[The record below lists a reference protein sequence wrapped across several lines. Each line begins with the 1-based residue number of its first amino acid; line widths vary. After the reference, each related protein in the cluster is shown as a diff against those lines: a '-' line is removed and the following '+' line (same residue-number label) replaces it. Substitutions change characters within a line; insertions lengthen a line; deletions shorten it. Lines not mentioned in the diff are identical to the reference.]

1 MVAGLLWILQTL
13 AACVG
18 YQPAPIELG
27 QSSAAFQARRLDD
40 PALKARIEQLLPG
53 ESSTWPPEAWNR
65 AQLLAVALLQNLDLA
80 VTSVSIDAAQ
90 AAEITAGELANPDLT
105 LQSEY
110 ARHDGHPW
118 LYGLALD
125 WSLTGHKQRRLKREI
140 AIRDTINARLQLM
153 EDTWTI
159 RKQLIAGMT
168 QLECARR
175 SLVVLDEFAS
185 AQDQLI
191 DMMRRR
197 IAAGEEAPAEIIALQ
212 QARADSDAQRSQMRT
227 QVALA
232 EASTA
237 KALGLAP
244 EALVDVKLHWPDW
257 GSPPSLGQQPWRA
270 ALERALLSRSDLAVA
285 IGDYAI
291 AESRLEL
298 AVSRQYPQVVIG
310 PGYYWDHG
318 IAKFPFNLGFS
329 LPVNHNRGEI
339 AQAGAARELAGQ
351 RMLALQADI
360 IGAIEAA
367 QRTEQI
373 ARENLTAAE
382 DRLAIAKRQA
392 ARNELETRAGGIG
405 RDALLVAHLD
415 VLRSELGMLE
425 ARSHLQESRNG
436 LEDALHA
443 PLSGPELA
451 LAQPLGMKAS
461 GT

>member
-1 MVAGLLWILQTL
+1 
-13 AACVG
+13 
-18 YQPAPIELG
+18 
-27 QSSAAFQARRLDD
+27 
-40 PALKARIEQLLPG
+40 
-53 ESSTWPPEAWNR
+53 
-65 AQLLAVALLQNLDLA
+65 
-80 VTSVSIDAAQ
+80 
-90 AAEITAGELANPDLT
+90 
-105 LQSEY
+105 
-110 ARHDGHPW
+110 
-118 LYGLALD
+118 
-125 WSLTGHKQRRLKREI
+125 
-140 AIRDTINARLQLM
+140 
-153 EDTWTI
+153 
-159 RKQLIAGMT
+159 
-168 QLECARR
+168 
-175 SLVVLDEFAS
+175 
-185 AQDQLI
+185 
-191 DMMRRR
+191 
-197 IAAGEEAPAEIIALQ
+197 
-212 QARADSDAQRSQMRT
+212 
-227 QVALA
+227 
-232 EASTA
+232 
-237 KALGLAP
+237 
-244 EALVDVKLHWPDW
+244 
-257 GSPPSLGQQPWRA
+257 
-270 ALERALLSRSDLAVA
+270 LAVA